1 MRGMLKKLIR
11 AAVAQPWDYMGTG
24 SPDEWEFRVSPDED
38 EVAVWNP
45 SLGQWAVFTEVI
57 APRTLD
63 QRQGER
69 DLEGWTRYVEE
80 LGDEQD

>member
-24 SPDEWEFRVSPDED
+24 APDEWEFRVSPDED

-57 APRTLD
+57 TPRTLD